1 MKKTA
6 RQVEVLDV
14 SRMDYPGQVCAAA
27 VQGIVNRG
35 GPMLLLDWGIYDD
48 ERARR
53 TNEVFLPEDVWRTK
67 YRNFIKRQDLEN
79 LAYYKKKYGFRINRI
94 SKIDAVIKSH
104 GGLFRG
110 AVVWDPEFPDSVNV
124 ALMLASTA
132 GLLVITP
139 DRIDWARRLGFS
151 VIEDLRGRWT
161 DRVECYAWAFERFFT
176 RCAPGRIA
184 CIEPGWNRPEFLDY
198 AVQNEIFIY
207 SLAARGEGT
216 LYSIGQKLLLLLI
229 AGPIG
234 MRNLIFN
241 LRLDGAMRALA
252 VFLMGARSPEL
263 RLGTKLQRAVKANPF
278 PTIFGWH
285 TRRDDEFCFMAHLSA
300 NGLRLVPSHL
310 ASNFSFHS
318 KLPPRSL
325 LSQPHAS
332 PERVKLERDRIYLSF
347 TLSDGDQLVLNNT
360 AQLGNWRRRERGGVP
375 FNWETQP
382 LLAEI
387 APALLEFYFE
397 TMSRNDYLL
406 AGPSGAGYVI
416 PPILKDL
423 KKYLAVSTDACARAG
438 IRTAT
443 SYIGDPPMR
452 VVREH
457 AAARGGFLGYLAGY
471 LHFGRTPVHC
481 VRGMPFIANRTP
493 HLDHIADGSEETL
506 AEVRR
511 VLRSIERPP
520 AFVGVHLFA
529 YRTTITDV
537 YRFVKTLDPK
547 RIKVVKADEFLIA
560 AGKYLQN
567 D

>member
-1 MKKTA
+1 MKLA
-6 RQVEVLDV
+6 HPVEVLDV
-14 SRMDYPGQVCAAA
+14 SRMDYPAQVCAAA

-35 GPMLLLDWGIYDD
+35 GPRLLLDWGIYDD

-53 TNEVFLPEDVWRTK
+53 TNEVFLPEDVWRAK
-67 YRNFIKRQDLEN
+67 YRRYIGRQDLEN
-79 LAYYKKKYGFRINRI
+79 LKYYQKKYKFKTKKIA
-94 SKIDAVIKSH
+94 KIDSVIQRRS
-104 GGLFRG
+104 GLFRG

-124 ALMLASTA
+124 ALMLASTV
-132 GLLVITP
+132 GLLVVTP
-139 DRIDWARRLGFS
+139 DRIDWAGRLGFP

-161 DRVECYAWAFERFFT
+161 DRVECCTWAFERLFP

-184 CIEPGWNRPEFLDY
+184 CIEPGWSRPEFLDY
-198 AVQNEIFIY
+198 MVQNKIFIY
-207 SLAARGEGT
+207 SLSARGEGT
-216 LYSIGQKLLLLLI
+216 LYSIGQSLLLLLI

-234 MRNLIFN
+234 LRNFIFN
-241 LRLDGAMRALA
+241 LRLDGAMRRLA

-263 RLGTKLQRAVKANPF
+263 RLATRLQRAVISNPF

-285 TRRDDEFCFMAHLSA
+285 TRRDDEFCFMAQLSA

-310 ASNFSFHS
+310 SSNFSFHS
-318 KLPPRSL
+318 KLPPHTG
-325 LSQPHAS
+325 LSQPHAL
-332 PERVKLERDRIYLSF
+332 PEKVKLERDRIYLSF

-360 AQLGNWRRRERGGVP
+360 AQLGNWRRRERGKVP

-397 TMSRNDYLL
+397 TMTSNDYLL

-423 KKYLAVSTDACARAG
+423 KKYLGISADACARAG

-452 VVREH
+452 VIREH
-457 AAARGGFLGYLAGY
+457 AAARRSFLGYLGGY

-511 VLRSIERPP
+511 VLRSIEKTP

>member
-1 MKKTA
+1 MKKAA

-14 SRMDYPGQVCAAA
+14 SRLDYPAQVCAAA

-35 GPMLLLDWGIYDD
+35 GAGILLDWGIYDD

-53 TNEVFLPEDVWRTK
+53 TNEVFLPEDVWRAK
-67 YRNFIKRQDLEN
+67 YRSFIKRQDLEN
-79 LAYYKKKYGFRINRI
+79 LEYYRKKYKFKTKKIA
-94 SKIDAVIKSH
+94 KIDPVIQRHS
-104 GGLFRG
+104 GLFRG

-124 ALMLASTA
+124 ALMLSSVV

-139 DRIDWARRLGFS
+139 DRIDWAKRLGFS

-161 DRVECYAWAFERFFT
+161 DRVECYTWAFERLLA
-176 RCAPGRIA
+176 RCAQGKIA
-184 CIEPGWNRPEFLDY
+184 CIEPGWSRPEFLDY
-198 AVQNEIFIY
+198 AVQNKIFIY
-207 SLAARGEGT
+207 RLAARGEGT

-234 MRNLIFN
+234 LRNLIFN
-241 LRLDGAMRALA
+241 LRLDGAIRALA

-263 RLGTKLQRAVKANPF
+263 RLATRLQRAVKANPF

-310 ASNFSFHS
+310 SSNFSFHS
-318 KLPPRSL
+318 KLPPRSA

-332 PERVKLERDRIYLSF
+332 PERVKLERDKIYLTF

-360 AQLGNWRRRERGGVP
+360 AQLGNWRRRERGAVP

-397 TMSRNDYLL
+397 TMKEKDYLL

-416 PPILKDL
+416 PPILKNL
-423 KKYLAVSTDACARAG
+423 QKYLEISVDACARAG

-443 SYIGDPPMR
+443 SYIGDPPVR
-452 VVREH
+452 VIREH
-457 AAARGGFLGYLAGY
+457 SRARGGFLGYLAGY
-471 LHFGRTPVHC
+471 LHFGRTPVYS

-511 VLRSIERPP
+511 VLHSIERPP

>member
-1 MKKTA
+1 MRLA
-6 RQVEVLDV
+6 RPVEVLDV
-14 SRMDYPGQVCAAA
+14 SRLDYPGQVCAAA
-27 VQGIVNRG
+27 VQGIVNRH
-35 GPMLLLDWGIYDD
+35 GPRLLLDWGIYDD

-53 TNEVFLPEDVWRTK
+53 TNEVFLPEEVWRAK
-67 YRNFIKRQDLEN
+67 YRNYIKRQDLEN
-79 LAYYKKKYGFRINRI
+79 LKYYRKKYQFKTERIT
-94 SKIDAVIKSH
+94 KIDSVIKSH

-110 AVVWDPEFPDSVNV
+110 AVVWDPEFPDSVNI
-124 ALMLASTA
+124 ALMLASTM

-139 DRIDWARRLGFS
+139 DRVEWANRLGFP

-161 DRVECYAWAFERFFT
+161 DRAKCYAWAFERLFA
-176 RCAPGRIA
+176 RCAPGKIA
-184 CIEPGWNRPEFLDY
+184 CIEPGWERPEFLDY
-198 AVQNEIFIY
+198 AVQNKIFIY
-207 SLAARGEGT
+207 SLAARGEGA
-216 LYSIGQKLLLLLI
+216 LYSAGRMLLLLLI
-229 AGPIG
+229 GGPVG
-234 MRNLIFN
+234 LRNFIFN
-241 LRLDGAMRALA
+241 LRLDRAVRALA

-263 RLGTKLQRAVKANPF
+263 RLGTRLQRAVQADPF

-285 TRRDDEFCFMAHLSA
+285 TRRDDEFCFMAQLSA

-310 ASNFSFHS
+310 SSNFSFHS
-318 KLPPRSL
+318 KLPARGAL
-325 LSQPHAS
+325 AQRHAS
-332 PERVKLERDRIYLSF
+332 PEKVKLERDKIYLCF

-360 AQLGNWRRRERGGVP
+360 AQLGNWRRRERGMVP

-397 TMSRNDYLL
+397 TMKEKDYLL

-416 PPILKDL
+416 PPILKNRR
-423 KKYLAVSTDACARAG
+423 KYLEISVNACARAG
-438 IRTAT
+438 IRAAT

-471 LHFGRTPVHC
+471 LHFGRTPVYSIK
-481 VRGMPFIANRTP
+481 GMPFIANRVP

-511 VLRSIERPP
+511 VIESIDKTP

-537 YRFVKTLDPK
+537 YRFVKTLDPN
-547 RIKVVKADEFLIA
+547 KVKAVKADELLVA
-560 AGKYLQN
+560 SAEYLQN
-567 D
+567 K